1 MHHFESSIPN
11 LTTSTSQTRF
21 LKNFTVLSNSS
32 CYEKPYSVQ
41 RPRKKIN
48 LQQKRNQKHKM
59 VSNSTIKRRRKSRNE
74 SFNIYIY
81 KVLKQVHPEMGVSK
95 QTMKILNSFANDTFE
110 KIGREAGN
118 LVKYGKKQTMSA
130 RDILTATKLILP
142 GELAKHAVS
151 EGNKAL
157 QKYRDS

>member
-1 MHHFESSIPN
+1 
-11 LTTSTSQTRF
+11 
-21 LKNFTVLSNSS
+21 
-32 CYEKPYSVQ
+32 
-41 RPRKKIN
+41 
-48 LQQKRNQKHKM
+48 M
-59 VSNSTIKRRRKSRNE
+59 VSNSSIQRRRKSRNE

-110 KIGREAGN
+110 KIAREAGN

-130 RDILTATKLILP
+130 RDILTATKLLLP

-157 QKYRDS
+157 QKFQDS

>member
-1 MHHFESSIPN
+1 MAINNASFWVIDTQPYYKYKPNQIPKEFY
-11 LTTSTSQTRF
+11 LAA
-21 LKNFTVLSNSS
+21 V
-32 CYEKPYSVQ
+32 
-41 RPRKKIN
+41 KIN
-48 LQQKRNQKHKM
+48 LQQKQNQKHKM

>member
-1 MHHFESSIPN
+1 
-11 LTTSTSQTRF
+11 
-21 LKNFTVLSNSS
+21 
-32 CYEKPYSVQ
+32 
-41 RPRKKIN
+41 
-48 LQQKRNQKHKM
+48 M
-59 VSNSTIKRRRKSRNE
+59 VSNSSIKRRRKSRNE

-110 KIGREAGN
+110 KIAREAGN

-130 RDILTATKLILP
+130 RDILTATKLLLP

-157 QKYRDS
+157 QKFQDS

>member
-1 MHHFESSIPN
+1 
-11 LTTSTSQTRF
+11 
-21 LKNFTVLSNSS
+21 
-32 CYEKPYSVQ
+32 
-41 RPRKKIN
+41 
-48 LQQKRNQKHKM
+48 M
-59 VSNSTIKRRRKSRNE
+59 VSNSSIQRRRKSRNE

-110 KIGREAGN
+110 KIALEAGN

-130 RDILTATKLILP
+130 RDILTATKLLLP

-157 QKYRDS
+157 QKFQDS